1 MKLEFLDTLE
11 ARVQQAAD
19 RIAELGEKNAELTA
33 RIAELE
39 RELTAARG
47 AGDAAWGRE
56 RDQVR
61 RRVEKLAGRLQALL
75 GS

>member
-19 RIAELGEKNAELTA
+19 RIAELGERNAELAA
-33 RIAELE
+33 RVAELE
-39 RELTAARG
+39 RELAAAHG
-47 AGDAAWGRE
+47 AGDAAWTRE

-61 RRVEKLAGRLQALL
+61 RRVEKLAGKLQALL

>member
-19 RIAELGEKNAELTA
+19 RIAELGEKNAELAA
-33 RIAELE
+33 RVAELE
-39 RELTAARG
+39 RELAAARG
-47 AGDAAWGRE
+47 AGDATWSRE
-56 RDQVR
+56 REQVR
-61 RRVEKLAGRLQALL
+61 RRVEKLAGKLQALL